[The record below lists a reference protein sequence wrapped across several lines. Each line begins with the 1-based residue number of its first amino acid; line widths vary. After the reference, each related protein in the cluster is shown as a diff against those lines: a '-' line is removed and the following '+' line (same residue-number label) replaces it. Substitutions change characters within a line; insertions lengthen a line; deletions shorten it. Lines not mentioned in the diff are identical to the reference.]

1 MEKKDRKIIENEKI
15 VMRVSVNSMIVNL
28 VLSIGKVAAGFVA
41 RSGAMISDGIHSA
54 SDVFS
59 TFVVIIGYRMSAK
72 ESDDNHQYGHER
84 IECVAALLLAM
95 ILCATGIAIG
105 YGGVKKIIH
114 ADQLSLA
121 MPGVLALIAAII
133 SIGVKEGMY
142 WYTRAAAKKV
152 NSGALMADAWH
163 HRSDAVSSVGS
174 MVGIIGARL
183 GYPICDPLA
192 SVIICVFI
200 VKAAYDIFK
209 DAVNKMMDTACDV
222 ETIGKMKEVILS
234 QAGVVGIDQIQTR
247 LFGARI
253 YVDVEIA
260 ADGSMTLGEAHEIA
274 EQVHGAIE
282 KNFEEVKH
290 CMVHVNP
297 SEKPV
302 LE

>member
-163 HRSDAVSSVGS
+163 HRSDALSSVGS

>member
-1 MEKKDRKIIENEKI
+1 
-15 VMRVSVNSMIVNL
+15 MRVSVNSMIVNL